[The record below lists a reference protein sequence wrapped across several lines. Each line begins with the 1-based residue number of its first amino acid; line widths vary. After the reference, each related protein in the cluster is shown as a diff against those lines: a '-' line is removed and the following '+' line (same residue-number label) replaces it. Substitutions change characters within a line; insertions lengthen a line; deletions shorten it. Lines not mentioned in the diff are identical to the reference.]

1 MAAVAQQTLR
11 TEYAFTLPRGHVD
24 PAGTVHREGVMRL
37 ATARDEL
44 EPLRDPAVRENEA
57 YLTVLLL
64 ARVILRIGDQT
75 TITPELV
82 EGLYAA
88 DFDHLQR
95 LYERINSDSEAAG
108 RVDCPSCGV
117 EFEVDLSQIEDV
129 ASGE

>member
-1 MAAVAQQTLR
+1 MAAVAPTTLR
-11 TEYAFTLPRGHVD
+11 TEYAFTLPRGQVD
-24 PAGTVHREGVMRL
+24 ASGTVHRDGVMRL

-44 EPLRDPAVRENEA
+44 EPLRDPAVRENDA

-64 ARVILRIGDQT
+64 ARVVTRIGDQSA
-75 TITPELV
+75 ITPAVIEN
-82 EGLYAA
+82 LYAA

-95 LYERINSDSEAAG
+95 LYERINSDGEPVG

>member
-1 MAAVAQQTLR
+1 MATVAPPTLR
-11 TEYAFTLPRGHVD
+11 TEYAFSLPRGYVD
-24 PAGTVHREGVMRL
+24 ASGTVHRDGIMRL

-44 EPLRDPAVRENEA
+44 EPLRDPAVRENDA

-64 ARVILRIGDQT
+64 ARVVTRIGDQT
-75 TITPELV
+75 AITPAVIEN
-82 EGLYAA
+82 LYAA

-95 LYERINSDSEAAG
+95 LYERINSDGEPVG

-117 EFEVDLSQIEDV
+117 EFEVDLSQIEDA